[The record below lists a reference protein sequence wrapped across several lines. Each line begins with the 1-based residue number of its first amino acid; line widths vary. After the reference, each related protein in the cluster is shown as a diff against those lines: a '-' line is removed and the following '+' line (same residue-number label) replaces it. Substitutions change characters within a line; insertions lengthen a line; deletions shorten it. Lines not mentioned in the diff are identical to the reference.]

1 MSILDN
7 DERIAKQIDMD
18 GVNDGR
24 VELKSWVPMKI
35 LLTTVTFIAGVLIVI
50 LMWQLMAWYVN
61 DYMKI
66 TLKFPYPAE
75 SIQWAIDCL
84 IDGEKIYGSTL
95 LQHIEASLRRVLIAF
110 SLSAVTGIVLGT
122 FLGYFSKI
130 YSIGIVPVTVF
141 QTIPGLAWIP
151 IALLLFGRGDDASIF
166 IIYAVSTM
174 VITINVSGGIRT
186 VPEVVTRASKMMG
199 AGGAVMFIKI
209 LLPYSA
215 VSIING
221 LRLGLG
227 SAWRVLIAA
236 EMLIGTGIGLGSSME
251 TLRDDLNFVGAFGC
265 IVVIVIIG
273 LLIDKVL
280 FSAIE
285 KTVRHKLG
293 LEEGY

>member
-1 MSILDN
+1 MSIWNN
-7 DERIAKQIDMD
+7 DERIAKQIDTD
-18 GVNDGR
+18 GVKDGR
-24 VELKSWVPMKI
+24 VELRSWVPMKI
-35 LLTTVTFIAGVLIVI
+35 LLTTLTFIAGVMIVL

-61 DYMKI
+61 DYMNI
-66 TLKFPYPAE
+66 ILKFPYPAE

-84 IDGEKIYGSTL
+84 IKGEKIYGSTL
-95 LQHIEASLRRVLIAF
+95 LQHIKASLTRVLIAF
-110 SLSAVTGIVLGT
+110 TMAAITGIVLGT
-122 FLGYFSKI
+122 LLGYFSKI

-141 QTIPGLAWIP
+141 QTIPGLAWVP
-151 IALLLFGRGDDASIF
+151 IALLLFGLGDDASVF

-186 VPEVVTRASKMMG
+186 VPDVVTRASKMMG

-215 VSIING
+215 ISIING

-293 LEEGY
+293 MEEGY